1 MLSPPPKMKFEIEK
15 LKVETEISVVPYC
28 EWKLGFASNIFSMI
42 VSSGAMMAP

>member
-15 LKVETEISVVPYC
+15 LKIEISVVPYW
-28 EWKLGFASNIFSMI
+28 EWKLGFAPNIFSMI